1 MHPFNSLFNHV
12 SSLTANAV
20 QTLTHGFHTEFSG
33 FRDRKTTSVPA
44 KFFLGNPS
52 LLTAGGGYPNLGFTF
67 SVNDRKNPLSFK
79 TDDFA
84 VRDQFGAQRVNHF
97 DMFAT
102 QNKFRSNPDQV
113 RERSQENA
121 DANVSNYLRGISAY
135 PDAIRSKK
143 SDQTKSAEGPSKI
156 SSGSKSFVHLPSIA
170 GERK

>member
-1 MHPFNSLFNHV
+1 
-12 SSLTANAV
+12 
-20 QTLTHGFHTEFSG
+20 
-33 FRDRKTTSVPA
+33 
-44 KFFLGNPS
+44 
-52 LLTAGGGYPNLGFTF
+52 
-67 SVNDRKNPLSFK
+67 
-79 TDDFA
+79 
-84 VRDQFGAQRVNHF
+84 
-97 DMFAT
+97 MFAT

-143 SDQTKSAEGPSKI
+143 SDQSKSAEGPSKI